1 MKSNPRNN
9 LIYGKH
15 RCGKVRNARG
25 IISAGHRGGGH
36 KCLYRKIDS
45 CLLKSRGDVNF
56 ELSWMLEVVTPA
68 LVSTT
73 SVYFDMSKMLE
84 S

>member
-1 MKSNPRNN
+1 MVKFVMLEESLAQGIEGEVISVYTVKS
-9 LIYGKH
+9 
-15 RCGKVRNARG
+15 
-25 IISAGHRGGGH
+25 SA
-36 KCLYRKIDS
+36 